1 MQVERLAAAARHVK
15 PDSLWASPLGRTAAT
30 AEAIGRALGLEV
42 RILDDL
48 REMHCG
54 EWEGR
59 SFLDVRA
66 SDHENYQKWST
77 DPFHPC
83 PGGESFFD
91 VQTRMRRALD
101 QIEEHEVVRPMIISH
116 ATAIKVL
123 TMDLLDLPLQSARR
137 FLQSNTGITL
147 IERHEDQYYL
157 RGWNDHSHTRGEP

>member
-1 MQVERLAAAARHVK
+1 MQVEKLAEAAHHAE

-30 AEAIGRALGLEV
+30 AEAIGRVLGLEV

-59 SFLDVRA
+59 SFLDVRT
-66 SDHENYQKWST
+66 SDLENYQKWST

-101 QIEEHEVVRPMIISH
+101 LIEEQGVARPMIISH

-123 TMDLLDLPLQSARR
+123 TMGLLDLPLQAARR
-137 FLQSNTGITL
+137 FLQSNTGITV
-147 IERHEDQYYL
+147 IERHEEEFYL
-157 RGWNDHSHTRGEP
+157 RGWNDHSHMRGKP